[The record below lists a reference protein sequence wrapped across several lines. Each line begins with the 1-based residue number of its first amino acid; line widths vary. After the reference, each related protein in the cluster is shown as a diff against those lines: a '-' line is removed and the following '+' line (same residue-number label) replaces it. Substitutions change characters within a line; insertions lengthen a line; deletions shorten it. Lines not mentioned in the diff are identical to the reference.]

1 MCDEFRDLYKWV
13 YYSSKFLTYCAYPC
27 SLNNSVIEQFSKFE
41 GIQEPGN
48 FKTINQGS
56 VLMILYGLF
65 VLPKEFWENHLDKSN
80 FFSESGFVFNS
91 KGTFT
96 MYRPNND
103 IDNVQ
108 FLRKLRNSIAH
119 SNVNIDKD
127 TGYIRFKNFNKNRD
141 CDFEVTNNI
150 PGLAKFVEEI
160 SGFFIDENNII

>member
-1 MCDEFRDLYKWV
+1 MVESNL
-13 YYSSKFLTYCAYPC
+13 
-27 SLNNSVIEQFSKFE
+27 FSKLE
-41 GIQEPGN
+41 NLLRSQN
-48 FKTINQGS
+48 FREADTET
-56 VLMILYGLF
+56 L
-65 VLPKEFWENHLDKSN
+65 
-80 FFSESGFVFNS
+80 
-91 KGTFT
+91 
-96 MYRPNND
+96 